1 MKMVEDEQ
9 RKKSIHCF
17 ESEYS
22 CLVYYH
28 YACPSSVPNV
38 IILIHIMHFAN
49 QKCVNVEFVAVICVM
64 RTHFYLQ
71 YKILLWRLRHLKTF
85 SWFCLRTRAMLGK
98 YWGLT

>member
-17 ESEYS
+17 ESGYS

-64 RTHFYLQ
+64 RTHFLSPIQ
-71 YKILLWRLRHLKTF
+71 NSPVASKT
-85 SWFCLRTRAMLGK
+85 S
-98 YWGLT
+98 